1 MCPASVFKSETLATA
16 SKSVA
21 VHSFLCKITS
31 ESAVFKRFKGG
42 RREWLQNRTKFNKK
56 GKSRAAEMTPPVKC
70 LMHRTQ
76 TRSGV
81 EPPGAMCKGQDRGT
95 MLLSQHCKSGGERIP

>member
-31 ESAVFKRFKGG
+31 ESAVFKRFKVGEG
-42 RREWLQNRTKFNKK
+42 NGYKIGLSLIRKESPGLQR
-56 GKSRAAEMTPPVKC
+56 
-70 LMHRTQ
+70 
-76 TRSGV
+76 
-81 EPPGAMCKGQDRGT
+81 
-95 MLLSQHCKSGGERIP
+95 